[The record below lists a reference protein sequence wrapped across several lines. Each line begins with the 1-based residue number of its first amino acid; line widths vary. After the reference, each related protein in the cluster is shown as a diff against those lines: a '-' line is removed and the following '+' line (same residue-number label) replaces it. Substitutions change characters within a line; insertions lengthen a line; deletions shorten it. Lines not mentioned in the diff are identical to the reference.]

1 MIDNDD
7 NINNNNHPM
16 MILIHLRS
24 YLIGVI
30 NVLDTLLYSWL
41 HGKQASLEDTYN
53 SRVSRLEK
61 DYNDS
66 LNNIV
71 STKDSEII
79 ALKHNYE
86 QQINNIRDTLQKQI
100 TSLASDNARYRE
112 QIANVHQL
120 AKQQYALQFEEWR
133 EEYDRVAKEQEKVI
147 KEKAI
152 QGSRSSIRGS
162 AVETFAVF
170 LENFPV
176 ANVNP
181 SDVIFV
187 GNMLDFIVFNGVS
200 DYRDGVA
207 SSGSDIEIVFVEV
220 KTNKSRMSKVQK
232 AIQNAIEEGRVRFE
246 LFRVD
251 VGN

>member
-1 MIDNDD
+1 MIDNDSYDNDD
-7 NINNNNHPM
+7 NIDNSIHTHPM
-16 MILIHLRS
+16 MILLQMRA

-30 NVLDTLLYSWL
+30 NVIDTLLYSWL

-71 STKDSEII
+71 STKDSEIT

-100 TSLASDNARYRE
+100 TSLSSDNARYRE

-120 AKQQYALQFEEWR
+120 AEQQYALQFEEWR

-162 AVETFAVF
+162 AVETFAVC
-170 LENFPV
+170 LR
-176 ANVNP
+176 
-181 SDVIFV
+181 
-187 GNMLDFIVFNGVS
+187 
-200 DYRDGVA
+200 YRDWETDRKSTRLN
-207 SSGSDIEIVFVEV
+207 SSH
-220 KTNKSRMSKVQK
+220 
-232 AIQNAIEEGRVRFE
+232 
-246 LFRVD
+246 
-251 VGN
+251 